1 MRGASCTWRRACW
14 STPDALMFAL
24 LVLRNAFRHKLRT
37 TLTVVGIVVA
47 ITAFGLLRTI
57 VEAWYAGADATSST
71 RLVTRN
77 AISLVF
83 PLPLTY
89 AQKLRQVDG
98 VTAVSWANWFG
109 GVYITE
115 RNFFPQFG
123 IDADTYLDM
132 YPEFTLDPAQR
143 KAFLLDRNG
152 AIAGR
157 KLANEYGWKIGD
169 QIPIRGT
176 IFSGT
181 WTFTLRAIYD
191 GADAKTDETQ
201 FFFHW
206 KLLNETIKQR
216 YPKRGDQVG
225 VYVVEI
231 RDPTRAAEVS
241 QAIDGTFKNSLAE
254 TLTETEKAF
263 QLGFVAMTEAILLAI
278 QAVSF
283 VVIVIIMA
291 VMANTMAMTAR
302 ERYGEYAT
310 LKALG
315 FGNAFV
321 AWLIFAESMGI
332 ALLGGL
338 LGIALT
344 FPLAHAFASAMGTL
358 FPVFNVSPQTM
369 AMQVGAAVL
378 IGVVAAGIP
387 AWRAARVR
395 IVDGLRAVA

>member
-1 MRGASCTWRRACW
+1 
-14 STPDALMFAL
+14 MFAL

-123 IDADTYLDM
+123 IEAESYLDM
-132 YPEFTLDPAQR
+132 YPEFVLKPQER
-143 KAFLLDRNG
+143 KAFLVDRNG
-152 AIAGR
+152 AVAGR

-176 IFSGT
+176 IFPGT

-191 GADAKTDETQ
+191 GADAKTDQTQ

-206 KLLNETIKQR
+206 KRLNETIKQR

-241 QAIDGTFKNSLAE
+241 QAVDATFRNSLAE

-291 VMANTMAMTAR
+291 VMSNTMAMTAR

-344 FPLAHAFASAMGTL
+344 FPLANAFASAMGTL
-358 FPVFNVSPQTM
+358 FPVFNVSPETIS
-369 AMQVGAAVL
+369 MQVGAALL